1 MNLYPWQL
9 PTWSRI
15 DTLIKEDRLPHA
27 LLFVG
32 QKGIGKRAMAERLA
46 ARLLCLAPVSGEP
59 CEECKTCHLIQHGT
73 HPDLL
78 HLSPEE
84 EGKVIKVDP
93 VRETIDKLHGTAQQ
107 GGYRVLIIDPAE
119 EMNISAANALLK
131 TLEEP
136 GLNTMI
142 ILIVNQLGQVMPTIR
157 SRCQRIECPMPDS
170 SITVPWLAEQL
181 SLTADKATGLLALAQ
196 GAPLTALAWKSGS
209 ALELRAKLMGGLADI
224 LRGRISAIAF
234 AETLQREDLRLPLTW
249 WQSLL
254 GDIVRIQVAGIE
266 KPRVNADMSS
276 LISSVAS
283 KANPARVAALYDSVQ
298 SELSAIERHQNPNK
312 QLLLESLLFD
322 WKELRAD

>member
-1 MNLYPWQL
+1 VNLYPWQQSS
-9 PTWSRI
+9 WSRI
-15 DTLIKEDRLPHA
+15 DQLIQEDRLPHA
-27 LLFVG
+27 LLFLG
-32 QKGIGKRAMAERLA
+32 HKGIGKRAMAERLA
-46 ARLLCLAPVSGEP
+46 ARLLCIAPEAGHP
-59 CEECKTCHLIQHGT
+59 CQRCKTCQLIHHGS

-93 VRETIDKLHGTAQQ
+93 VRNTIDKLHGTAQQ

-119 EMNISAANALLK
+119 AMNVSAANALLK

-136 GLNTMI
+136 GQNTMI
-142 ILIVNQLGQVMPTIR
+142 ILIVDQLGQVMPTIR
-157 SRCQRIECPMPDS
+157 SRCQRIECPMPSPDES
-170 SITVPWLAEQL
+170 VPWLADQL
-181 SLTADKATGLLALAQ
+181 SMTPEKATGLLALAQ
-196 GAPLTALAWKSGS
+196 GAPLTAHAWKSGS

-224 LRGRISAIAF
+224 LRGRVSAIAL

-254 GDIVRIQVAGIE
+254 GDIVRIQVAGVE

-276 LISSVAS
+276 LIISVAE
-283 KANPARVAALYDSVQ
+283 KANPTRVVALYDSVQ
-298 SELSAIERHQNPNK
+298 AELSGIERHQNPNK